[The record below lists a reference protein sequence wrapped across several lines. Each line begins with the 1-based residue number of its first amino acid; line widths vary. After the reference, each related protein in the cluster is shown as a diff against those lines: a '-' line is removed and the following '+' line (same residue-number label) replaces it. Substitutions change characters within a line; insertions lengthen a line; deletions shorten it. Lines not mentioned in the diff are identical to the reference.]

1 MSDNL
6 YCDTTR
12 SHMLELRAELK
23 KASED
28 YYNGNE
34 SMSNFEYDKKFD
46 ELSLLEKLFGTEGE
60 NFTDRVGAPAQKA
73 SSLAKVTHEYEA
85 KSLGKTKSVDELVKE
100 QSKTSD
106 GKEGYTCLS
115 WKLDGSTVQLT
126 YDHGKLQLAATR
138 GDGEVGQ
145 DITKNAKYISGI
157 PQEIKYDRK
166 LVVRGEA
173 LMSYAEFER
182 LNADGEFANA
192 RNLAN
197 ATISALDTRL
207 LEERHIDFKA
217 FELVDVENVG
227 GLDRFSR
234 RLDFLSELGFGV
246 VDHEKVKVSEL
257 KDAIERWSKPEHI
270 NKLGYPV
277 DGLVVAYDDTTKT
290 KDLQGTGHHPSPT
303 KAMAFKWQDETVQ
316 TTLRNIEWSPSRT
329 GLINPVAVFDTVD
342 LCGTKVSRASLHN
355 LSYMEALNLKI
366 GDKITVYKANMIIPQ
381 LAENLDKDNGKM
393 MDYHSLGC
401 PCCQQ
406 QVSIKDNN
414 GTKTVVCEN
423 EKCLA
428 KELGTYTHFVDKH
441 GMNIEGLSEKSILT
455 LMENGIIT
463 KLSDFFTLDE
473 KDRQKFVNIEGL
485 GDKAFDNLLA
495 SIEKAKTT
503 DTEHFLYA
511 CGIDGIGRGQLREII
526 PYLKDNYDTSLKQ
539 YQNADGS
546 YDLLGLLV
554 GMEEDGFDFT
564 QINGIGD
571 VLAKNLSDF
580 IERELIEP
588 EYGKGFAECLQY
600 LRFTDAPITQNKD
613 LPLSGKTYV
622 ITGKLEQFENRD
634 AMVAYIESL
643 GGKVSGSVSKNTDA
657 LINNDVTS
665 TSGKNKK
672 AQDLGIPI
680 ISEADFLKQYREKDE
695 IERE

>member
-1 MSDNL
+1 MNDNL
-6 YCDTTR
+6 YCDTSR
-12 SHMLELRAELK
+12 SRMIELRAELK

-46 ELSLLEKLFGTEGE
+46 ELAALESLLGTKGE
-60 NFTDRVGAPAQKA
+60 NFTDRVGAPAEKVNG
-73 SSLAKVTHEYEA
+73 LAKVTHEYEA
-85 KSLGKTKSVDELVKE
+85 KSLGKTKSIDELIKE

-106 GKEGYTCLS
+106 GAEGYTCLS
-115 WKLDGSTVQLT
+115 WKLDGSTIQLT

-157 PQEIKYDRK
+157 PQEIKYNHK

-182 LNADGEFANA
+182 LNAEGEFANA

-197 ATISALDTRL
+197 ATISALDTKL
-207 LEERHIDFKA
+207 LEERHIEFKA
-217 FELVDVENVG
+217 FELVDVENVS

-234 RLDFLSELGFGV
+234 RLDFLSDLNFGV
-246 VDHEKVKVSEL
+246 VEHEKVKVSEL
-257 KDAIERWSKPEHI
+257 KDVIERWSKPEHI
-270 NKLGYPV
+270 NKFDYPV

-303 KAMAFKWQDETVQ
+303 KSMAFKWQDETIQ

-329 GLINPVAVFDTVD
+329 GLINPVAVFDTVE

-355 LSYMEALNLKI
+355 LSYMENLNLKI
-366 GDKITVYKANMIIPQ
+366 GDRITVYKANMIIPQ
-381 LAENLDKDNGKM
+381 LAENLDRDNGKM

-406 QVSIKDNN
+406 KVSIKENN

-428 KELGTYTHFVDKH
+428 KELGTYTRFVDKH

-463 KLSDFFTLDE
+463 KLSDFFTLGE

-485 GDKAFDNLLA
+485 GDKVFDNLLA
-495 SIEKAKTT
+495 NIEKAKNV

-511 CGIDGIGRGQLREII
+511 CGIDGIGRGQLREIV
-526 PYLKDNYDTSLKQ
+526 PYLKENYDGALKE
-539 YQNADGS
+539 YQTEDGN

-554 GMEEDGFDFT
+554 NMRKDNFDFT
-564 QINGIGD
+564 KIVGIGD
-571 VLAKNLSDF
+571 ILAKSFSDF
-580 IERELIEP
+580 IERELI
-588 EYGKGFAECLQY
+588 GSDKGFKECLPY
-600 LRFTDAPITQNKD
+600 LQLTDQPLAQNKD
-613 LPLSGKTYV
+613 LPLSGKTFV

-634 AMVAYIESL
+634 AMVAYISTL
-643 GGKVSGSVSKNTDA
+643 GGKVAGSVSKNTDA

-680 ISEADFLKQYREKDE
+680 ISEADFLKQYRDKDE
-695 IERE
+695 IEHE